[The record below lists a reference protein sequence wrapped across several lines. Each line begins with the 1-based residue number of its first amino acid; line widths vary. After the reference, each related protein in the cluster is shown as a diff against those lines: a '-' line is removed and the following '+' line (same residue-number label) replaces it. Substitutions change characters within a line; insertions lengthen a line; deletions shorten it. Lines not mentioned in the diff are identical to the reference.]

1 MIRRA
6 MLAAGVLA
14 LLLGMVE
21 AAWAIPPFARKYRVS
36 CSMCHA
42 PAPRLTAF
50 GEHFAGNGF
59 EMMPGEPPRD
69 TVATADPLL
78 QLPKDIPLGVRI
90 DAYAQ
95 MYTPA
100 VPDRAAVDLQV
111 PYSVKVL
118 SGGPIAHKVSYY
130 MYFFLSER
138 GEVKGLEDAYLQF
151 TDIGGSG
158 ITVVVGQFQISDP
171 LFKRELRLE
180 YEDYQPYRVRVGD
193 ALADLTYDRG
203 IMVSF
208 SPWEGGDVVLELLNG
223 TGLLG
228 AAANRQYDRDDWKNF
243 VARYSHDFGRVRL
256 GGFGLIGVEEQRG
269 VRNHTRI
276 LGPDLT
282 MTMGPNVE
290 LNLQYLRRTD
300 DRPFFDA
307 PDGAR
312 NTAVDAAFAELIW
325 APGGPAGR
333 LFVTGLYNWVS
344 SDGPV
349 FTLRQGESG
358 FLERYHSAAAGLSYL
373 FRRNLRLS
381 GEAQWDIERE
391 RARIVA
397 GITAAF

>member
-6 MLAAGVLA
+6 TLAAGVLV
-14 LLLGMVE
+14 LLLGVVE
-21 AAWAIPPFARKYRVS
+21 AAWAIPPFARKYGVS

-42 PAPRLTAF
+42 PVPRLTAF
-50 GEHFAGNGF
+50 GEHFAANGF

-78 QLPKDIPLGVRI
+78 QLPKTVPLGVRI

-100 VPDRAAVDLQV
+100 VPDRAAVDFQL

-193 ALADLTYDRG
+193 AMADLTYDRG
-203 IMVSF
+203 IMVGF
-208 SPWEGGDVVLELLNG
+208 SPWEGGDVVVEVLNG
-223 TGLLG
+223 TGLVG
-228 AAANRQYDRDDWKNF
+228 AAASRQYDRDDWKNF
-243 VARYSHDFGRVRL
+243 AARYSHEFGRVRL
-256 GGFGLIGVEEQRG
+256 GGFGLVAVEEQRG
-269 VRNHTRI
+269 VRNRTRI
-276 LGPDLT
+276 LGPDLA
-282 MTMGPNVE
+282 MTIGPNVA

-300 DRPFFDA
+300 DRPFFDE

-312 NTAVDAAFAELIW
+312 NTTVDAAFAELVW

-344 SDGPV
+344 SDEPV

-358 FLERYHSAAAGLSYL
+358 SLQRYHSAAAGLSYL
-373 FRRNLRLS
+373 LGRNLRVS

-391 RARIVA
+391 HARIVA

>member
-1 MIRRA
+1 
-6 MLAAGVLA
+6 
-14 LLLGMVE
+14 
-21 AAWAIPPFARKYRVS
+21 
-36 CSMCHA
+36 
-42 PAPRLTAF
+42 
-50 GEHFAGNGF
+50 
-59 EMMPGEPPRD
+59 
-69 TVATADPLL
+69 
-78 QLPKDIPLGVRI
+78 
-90 DAYAQ
+90 
-95 MYTPA
+95 
-100 VPDRAAVDLQV
+100 
-111 PYSVKVL
+111 
-118 SGGPIAHKVSYY
+118 
-130 MYFFLSER
+130 
-138 GEVKGLEDAYLQF
+138 
-151 TDIGGSG
+151 
-158 ITVVVGQFQISDP
+158 
-171 LFKRELRLE
+171 
-180 YEDYQPYRVRVGD
+180 
-193 ALADLTYDRG
+193 
-203 IMVSF
+203 MVSF

>member
-6 MLAAGVLA
+6 TLAVGVLA
-14 LLLGMVE
+14 LLLGAVQPVR
-21 AAWAIPPFARKYRVS
+21 AIPPFARKYRVS

-69 TVATADPLL
+69 TVQTADPLL
-78 QLPKDIPLGVRI
+78 RLSREVPLGIRI
-90 DAYAQ
+90 DAYTQ
-95 MYTPA
+95 MLAPA
-100 VPDRAAVDLQV
+100 ARDRAAVDLQL
-111 PYSVKVL
+111 PYSIKVL
-118 SGGPIAHKVSYY
+118 SGGPIADKISYY

-158 ITVVVGQFQISDP
+158 VSVIVGQFQISDP

-193 ALADLTYDRG
+193 AIADLTYDRG
-203 IMVSF
+203 IMASF
-208 SPWEGGDVVLELLNG
+208 SPWEGGDVVVEILNG

-228 AAANRQYDRDDWKNF
+228 AGASRQYDRDDWKNF
-243 VARYSHDFGRVRL
+243 VARYSHDFGPVRL
-256 GGFGLIGVEEQRG
+256 GGFGLYGVEEQRG
-269 VRNHTRI
+269 VRNHIRI

-282 MTMGPNVE
+282 MAIGPRVE
-290 LNLQYLRRTD
+290 LNFQYLRRTD
-300 DRPFFDA
+300 DRPFFDT
-307 PDGAR
+307 PGGAR
-312 NTAVDAAFAELIW
+312 NTAVDAALAELIW

-333 LFVTGLYNWVS
+333 LFVTGLYNRVS
-344 SDGPV
+344 SDEPV
-349 FTLRQGESG
+349 FTVRQGESG

-373 FRRNLRLS
+373 LSRNLRAS

-391 RARIVA
+391 LARIVA
-397 GITAAF
+397 GVTAAF